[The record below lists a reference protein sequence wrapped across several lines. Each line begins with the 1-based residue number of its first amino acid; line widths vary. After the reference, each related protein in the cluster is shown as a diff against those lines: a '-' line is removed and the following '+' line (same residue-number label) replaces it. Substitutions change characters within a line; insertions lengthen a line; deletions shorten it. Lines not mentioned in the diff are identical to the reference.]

1 MANYYT
7 QFSVHIPYKTE
18 AQRLWLLAKIEAL
31 NESEDGSPCSFED
44 APSDHHVW
52 AYTDESGDPERV
64 ADLVAAFQTQ
74 FQLDTPWIIE
84 WANTCGKPRLD
95 AFGGG
100 AIAVYRG
107 RTKAFSPGVL
117 AERWIHSQARRAARA
132 T

>member
-7 QFSVHIPYKTE
+7 QFSVLIPYQTE
-18 AQRLWLLAKIEAL
+18 DQRLWLLAKIEAL

-44 APSDHHVW
+44 APGEHHVW
-52 AYTDESGDPERV
+52 AYTEETGDPERV
-64 ADLVAAFQTQ
+64 AELVAAFQAQ
-74 FQLDTPWIIE
+74 FHLDTPWTIE

-95 AFGGG
+95 GFSGG

-107 RTKAFSPGVL
+107 RIKGFSPGAL
-117 AERWIHSQARRAARA
+117 AKRWIHNQVRRAARA